1 MKSKY
6 FAASSLPHFWMVVV
20 MARLLLLLIVG
31 LMGDS
36 HYRDR
41 SEEEIKEKLDA
52 IIKQL
57 NERERSD

>member
-1 MKSKY
+1 
-6 FAASSLPHFWMVVV
+6 MVVV

-52 IIKQL
+52 IIKRL